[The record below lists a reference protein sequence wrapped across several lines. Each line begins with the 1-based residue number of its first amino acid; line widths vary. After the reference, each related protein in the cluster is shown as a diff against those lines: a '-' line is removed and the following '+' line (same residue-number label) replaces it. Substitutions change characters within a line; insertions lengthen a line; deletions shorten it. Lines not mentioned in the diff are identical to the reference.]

1 MNLKETAK
9 DIFDSAKEPAFEMTC
24 DLVLEGV
31 VGSIVP
37 GVMNTYL
44 SYKQKRQEKMFI
56 KFMEEIK
63 CKVEILEEKLKNMT
77 KENYIEF
84 RDKYFGLVSDYV
96 LDEVQ
101 EEKIKYI
108 TNGFINLSLKISY

>member
-1 MNLKETAK
+1 MDLKEKAK
-9 DIFDSAKEPAFEMTC
+9 YIFDSAKQPLFDLTC

-31 VGSIVP
+31 VGSVVP

-63 CKVEILEEKLKNMT
+63 SKV
-77 KENYIEF
+77 
-84 RDKYFGLVSDYV
+84 
-96 LDEVQ
+96 
-101 EEKIKYI
+101 
-108 TNGFINLSLKISY
+108 